1 MRWAIKYN
9 LGYKNIYFYILPLI
23 KFHFKNIKIKYINK
37 YQYFKINFIYYQQ
50 VGTLTAIV

>member
-37 YQYFKINFIYYQQ
+37 YQYLKLISSITNKLAHSLQ
-50 VGTLTAIV
+50 